1 MGERKGIYFGAIDA
15 SAGDLVPSS
24 VRNAS
29 SGGRMASNLE
39 AAIRA
44 GNVNVSDNV
53 ATEVLELSESSRAAQ
68 EKHALLL
75 RRIEAEKRAR
85 NIAVPTN
92 VEEVIRRLR
101 QLGEPITL
109 FGERPAD
116 RRERL
121 REILSRL
128 ELEAE
133 ETGFVHQV
141 LADIQQQEAGA
152 GEAVAAG
159 RDERSVGRSA
169 KPQEDQLF
177 YVPIK
182 NDGLK
187 SARTAMFAHT
197 TTVVGARLKRERQER
212 HMMALLMV
220 LHGFGVRPAVNL
232 WRYCKDTRHDW
243 LLLQEGHYKEVYAIA
258 FQKDGALVATGDLNG
273 NGRVWDLR
281 SGKAILPLQGHSK
294 QILSMDF
301 AANGVQLAS
310 GSDDRSVRIWDL
322 RQQKCSYM
330 VPAHSN
336 LVSDIRF
343 SPGSGE
349 LLLSASYDSSIKLW
363 RTRDWSLLTTL
374 RGHDGKVMSADFA
387 PDEKHI
393 VSCGFDRTFKL
404 WAHENE
410 LVLIL
415 ALISIFVHANFGDVA
430 SAKECSLEAQQ
441 FSVVVAT
448 SAPLGL
454 RLSEKLEVLE
464 FVTDS
469 EGRGRAVEASGLAEI
484 GDRLIGV
491 NDVSLEG
498 FTLQKAVGELQT
510 AQLPRILRFQ
520 THDGRC
526 VQPPPTAVKESIIEA
541 ATATAVTYD
550 PTNEETFDY
559 VVSSVGDKTTEL
571 KLYAVLSSDGSPPSC
586 DFRELVLAR
595 PFDACAPL
603 SVNVTD
609 KYVLIPSVLGCP
621 MHQKAALADEAGAK
635 GVVFVQRVGE
645 KPMRLQKL
653 EENADIDSGEDS
665 NTHIHVE
672 FSGENALE
680 HQWKELASL
689 AVESNWPTTEAARD
703 RLFHRMLKDQATLDD
718 HDLQLALVKNERYEA
733 LVASYWNAQRYY
745 SARDQASKD
754 KQGDDINESEDD
766 R

>member
-15 SAGDLVPSS
+15 SAGDMVPSS

-29 SGGRMASNLE
+29 GNGHMASNLE

-53 ATEVLELSESSRAAQ
+53 ETEVLQLSESSRAAQ
-68 EKHALLL
+68 EKHAHLL

-85 NIAVPTN
+85 NIAVPTI

-141 LADIQQQEAGA
+141 LADIQKQGASGGA
-152 GEAVAAG
+152 GESEAAAG
-159 RDERSVGRSA
+159 AESTARKA
-169 KPQEDQLF
+169 TKPQKDQLF

-182 NDGLK
+182 NEALK
-187 SARTAMFAHT
+187 SARATIFAHT
-197 TTVVGARLKRERQER
+197 TSVVGARLKRERQEKQMSSEER
-212 HMMALLMV
+212 ARTMDHHAAELYSTALKMANV
-220 LHGFGVRPAVNL
+220 ASQNGDVRPLASVRFSADGAHVATGSWSSLVKVWDATNANEVKVFRGHEDRVTGIAWHPVNAFSEMTDGADSVCLCSGSADGTARLWSAARNEPLAVLQGHKARLGKVAFHPLGNYVGTTSFDHTWRL
-232 WRYCKDTRHDW
+232 WDVATAQE

-258 FQKDGALVATGDLNG
+258 FQKDGALAATGDLNG

-330 VPAHSN
+330 IPAHSN
-336 LVSDIRF
+336 LVSDVRF
-343 SPGSGE
+343 SPGSSE

-363 RTRDWSLLTTL
+363 RTRDWKLMTTL

-410 LVLIL
+410 
-415 ALISIFVHANFGDVA
+415 F
-430 SAKECSLEAQQ
+430 
-441 FSVVVAT
+441 
-448 SAPLGL
+448 
-454 RLSEKLEVLE
+454 
-464 FVTDS
+464 
-469 EGRGRAVEASGLAEI
+469 
-484 GDRLIGV
+484 
-491 NDVSLEG
+491 
-498 FTLQKAVGELQT
+498 
-510 AQLPRILRFQ
+510 
-520 THDGRC
+520 
-526 VQPPPTAVKESIIEA
+526 
-541 ATATAVTYD
+541 
-550 PTNEETFDY
+550 
-559 VVSSVGDKTTEL
+559 
-571 KLYAVLSSDGSPPSC
+571 
-586 DFRELVLAR
+586 
-595 PFDACAPL
+595 
-603 SVNVTD
+603 
-609 KYVLIPSVLGCP
+609 
-621 MHQKAALADEAGAK
+621 
-635 GVVFVQRVGE
+635 
-645 KPMRLQKL
+645 
-653 EENADIDSGEDS
+653 
-665 NTHIHVE
+665 
-672 FSGENALE
+672 
-680 HQWKELASL
+680 
-689 AVESNWPTTEAARD
+689 
-703 RLFHRMLKDQATLDD
+703 
-718 HDLQLALVKNERYEA
+718 
-733 LVASYWNAQRYY
+733 
-745 SARDQASKD
+745 
-754 KQGDDINESEDD
+754 
-766 R
+766 

>member
-15 SAGDLVPSS
+15 SAGDMVPSS
-24 VRNAS
+24 VRGTS
-29 SGGRMASNLE
+29 GGGRMASNLE

-53 ATEVLELSESSRAAQ
+53 ETEVLQLSESSRAAQ
-68 EKHALLL
+68 EKHAQLL

-85 NIAVPTN
+85 NIAVPTS

-141 LADIQQQEAGA
+141 LADIQKQDGGAGA
-152 GEAVAAG
+152 PAEGTAAG
-159 RDERSVGRSA
+159 DEGAAGQAS

-187 SARTAMFAHT
+187 TARAAVFAHT
-197 TTVVGARLKRERQER
+197 TSVVGARLKRERQEKQMSAEER
-212 HMMALLMV
+212 ARTMDHHAAELYATALRMANIASQN
-220 LHGFGVRPAVNL
+220 GDVRPLASVRYSADGAHVATGSWSSLVKVWDANNAAEVKVFRGHEDRVSAVAWHPSNTFSEMTDGADSVCLCSGSADGTARL
-232 WRYCKDTRHDW
+232 WSAARSEPLAVLRGHKARLGKVAFHPLGNYVGTTSFDHTWRLWDVATAQE

-258 FQKDGALVATGDLNG
+258 FQKDGALAATGDLNG

-330 VPAHSN
+330 IPAHSN
-336 LVSDIRF
+336 LVSDVRF

-349 LLLSASYDSSIKLW
+349 LLLSASYDSTIKLW
-363 RTRDWSLLTTL
+363 RTRDWKLITTL

-387 PDEKHI
+387 PDEKHV

-410 LVLIL
+410 
-415 ALISIFVHANFGDVA
+415 F
-430 SAKECSLEAQQ
+430 
-441 FSVVVAT
+441 
-448 SAPLGL
+448 
-454 RLSEKLEVLE
+454 
-464 FVTDS
+464 
-469 EGRGRAVEASGLAEI
+469 
-484 GDRLIGV
+484 
-491 NDVSLEG
+491 
-498 FTLQKAVGELQT
+498 
-510 AQLPRILRFQ
+510 
-520 THDGRC
+520 
-526 VQPPPTAVKESIIEA
+526 
-541 ATATAVTYD
+541 
-550 PTNEETFDY
+550 
-559 VVSSVGDKTTEL
+559 
-571 KLYAVLSSDGSPPSC
+571 
-586 DFRELVLAR
+586 
-595 PFDACAPL
+595 
-603 SVNVTD
+603 
-609 KYVLIPSVLGCP
+609 
-621 MHQKAALADEAGAK
+621 
-635 GVVFVQRVGE
+635 
-645 KPMRLQKL
+645 
-653 EENADIDSGEDS
+653 
-665 NTHIHVE
+665 
-672 FSGENALE
+672 
-680 HQWKELASL
+680 
-689 AVESNWPTTEAARD
+689 
-703 RLFHRMLKDQATLDD
+703 
-718 HDLQLALVKNERYEA
+718 
-733 LVASYWNAQRYY
+733 
-745 SARDQASKD
+745 
-754 KQGDDINESEDD
+754 
-766 R
+766 